1 MKIMIINGP
10 NINMLGIRETNL
22 YGITFYHDL
31 EKKIKIWAKENNL
44 KVEIHQSNYEG
55 KIIDLAIY
63 MPLNQKINS
72 ISGPIIFDVDAITS
86 NKTKLE
92 YGINTGLPMNDE
104 TQIVINTDFCDYM
117 SGFPMEFGGLW
128 SVLKKIMPQSYDF
141 NLLALK
147 KKYKGTTRQFVR

>member
-55 KIIDLAIY
+55 KIIDLIQKAYFKKFNGII
-63 MPLNQKINS
+63 LNAGGYTHSS
-72 ISGPIIFDVDAITS
+72 ISILDDLKSTNIPCIEVHLTDIE
-86 NKTKLE
+86 KREE
-92 YGINTGLPMNDE
+92 YRKRSYISEYAFKVIKGLGIEGYH
-104 TQIVINTDFCDYM
+104 Q
-117 SGFPMEFGGLW
+117 
-128 SVLKKIMPQSYDF
+128 
-141 NLLALK
+141 ALVSFK
-147 KKYKGTTRQFVR
+147 ENEI

>member
-55 KIIDLAIY
+55 KIIDLIQKAYFKKFNGII
-63 MPLNQKINS
+63 LNAGGYTHTS
-72 ISGPIIFDVDAITS
+72 ISILD
-86 NKTKLE
+86 
-92 YGINTGLPMNDE
+92 
-104 TQIVINTDFCDYM
+104 
-117 SGFPMEFGGLW
+117 
-128 SVLKKIMPQSYDF
+128 
-141 NLLALK
+141 ALK
-147 KKYKGTTRQFVR
+147 STNIPCIEVHLTDIEKREEYRKHSYISEYAFKVIKGLGIEGYHQALVSFKENEI

>member
-55 KIIDLAIY
+55 KIIDLIQKAYFKKFNGII
-63 MPLNQKINS
+63 LNAGGYTHTS
-72 ISGPIIFDVDAITS
+72 ISILD
-86 NKTKLE
+86 
-92 YGINTGLPMNDE
+92 
-104 TQIVINTDFCDYM
+104 
-117 SGFPMEFGGLW
+117 
-128 SVLKKIMPQSYDF
+128 
-141 NLLALK
+141 ALK
-147 KKYKGTTRQFVR
+147 STNIPCIEVHLTDIEKREEYRKRSYISEYAFKVIKGLGIEGYHQALVSFKENEIWF

>member
-55 KIIDLAIY
+55 KIIDLIQKAYFKKFNGII
-63 MPLNQKINS
+63 LNAGGYTHTS
-72 ISGPIIFDVDAITS
+72 ISILD
-86 NKTKLE
+86 
-92 YGINTGLPMNDE
+92 
-104 TQIVINTDFCDYM
+104 
-117 SGFPMEFGGLW
+117 
-128 SVLKKIMPQSYDF
+128 
-141 NLLALK
+141 ALK
-147 KKYKGTTRQFVR
+147 STNIPCIEVHLTDIEKREEYRKRSYISEYAFKVIKGLGIEGYHQALVSFKENEI

>member
-55 KIIDLAIY
+55 KIIDLIQKAYFKNFNGII
-63 MPLNQKINS
+63 LNAGGYTHTS
-72 ISGPIIFDVDAITS
+72 ISILD
-86 NKTKLE
+86 
-92 YGINTGLPMNDE
+92 
-104 TQIVINTDFCDYM
+104 
-117 SGFPMEFGGLW
+117 
-128 SVLKKIMPQSYDF
+128 
-141 NLLALK
+141 ALK
-147 KKYKGTTRQFVR
+147 STNIPCIEVHLTDIEKREEYRKRSYISEYAFKVIKGLGIEGYHQALVSFKENEI

>member
-55 KIIDLAIY
+55 KIIDLIQKAYFKKFNGII
-63 MPLNQKINS
+63 LNAGGYTHTS
-72 ISGPIIFDVDAITS
+72 ISILD
-86 NKTKLE
+86 
-92 YGINTGLPMNDE
+92 
-104 TQIVINTDFCDYM
+104 
-117 SGFPMEFGGLW
+117 
-128 SVLKKIMPQSYDF
+128 
-141 NLLALK
+141 ALK
-147 KKYKGTTRQFVR
+147 STNIPCIEVHLTDIEKREEYRKHSYISEYAFKVIKGLGIEGYHQALICFKENEK

>member
-55 KIIDLAIY
+55 KIIDLIQKAYFKKFNGII
-63 MPLNQKINS
+63 LNAGGYTHTS
-72 ISGPIIFDVDAITS
+72 ISILD
-86 NKTKLE
+86 
-92 YGINTGLPMNDE
+92 
-104 TQIVINTDFCDYM
+104 
-117 SGFPMEFGGLW
+117 
-128 SVLKKIMPQSYDF
+128 
-141 NLLALK
+141 ALK
-147 KKYKGTTRQFVR
+147 STNIPCIEVHLTDIEKREEYRKSSYISEYAFKVIKGLGIEGYHQALVSFKENEI

>member
-55 KIIDLAIY
+55 KIIDLIQKAYFKKFNGII
-63 MPLNQKINS
+63 LNAGGYTHTS
-72 ISGPIIFDVDAITS
+72 ISILD
-86 NKTKLE
+86 
-92 YGINTGLPMNDE
+92 
-104 TQIVINTDFCDYM
+104 
-117 SGFPMEFGGLW
+117 
-128 SVLKKIMPQSYDF
+128 
-141 NLLALK
+141 ALK
-147 KKYKGTTRQFVR
+147 STKIPCIEVHLTDIEKREEYRKRSYISKYAFKVIKGLGIEGYHQALVSFKENEI

>member
-55 KIIDLAIY
+55 KIIDLIQKAYFKKFNGII
-63 MPLNQKINS
+63 LNAGGYTHTS
-72 ISGPIIFDVDAITS
+72 ISILD
-86 NKTKLE
+86 
-92 YGINTGLPMNDE
+92 
-104 TQIVINTDFCDYM
+104 
-117 SGFPMEFGGLW
+117 
-128 SVLKKIMPQSYDF
+128 
-141 NLLALK
+141 ALK
-147 KKYKGTTRQFVR
+147 STNIPCIEVHLTDIEKREEYRKRSYISEYAFKVIKGLGIEGYQQALVSFKENEI